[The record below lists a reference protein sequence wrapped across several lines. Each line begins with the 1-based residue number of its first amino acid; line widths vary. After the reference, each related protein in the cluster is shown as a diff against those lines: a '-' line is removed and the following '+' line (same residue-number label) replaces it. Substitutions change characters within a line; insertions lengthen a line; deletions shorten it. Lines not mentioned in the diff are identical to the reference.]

1 MDRRPC
7 EPSPREKRES
17 EVNKANDVPRARRH
31 RMDRNT
37 ATLLHRWRDRRGS
50 CPLKT

>member
-7 EPSPREKRES
+7 EPSPREKRQR

-37 ATLLHRWRDRRGS
+37 ATPQHCYTAGTIAREL
-50 CPLKT
+50 PA